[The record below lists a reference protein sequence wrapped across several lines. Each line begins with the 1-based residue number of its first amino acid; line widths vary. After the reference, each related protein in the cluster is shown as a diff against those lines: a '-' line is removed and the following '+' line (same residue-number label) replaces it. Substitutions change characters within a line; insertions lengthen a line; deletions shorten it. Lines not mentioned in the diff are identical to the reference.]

1 MRPLPRR
8 AGSASRHALGD
19 DDMTIAA
26 LAPPAPS
33 VSTTT
38 RTHRISTANRKTAAA
53 EIRELVAALLRLA
66 GYEQLVEAAKICTS
80 ELVTNVYRH
89 TDAMLVHVE
98 VTLGDHGVSVYVYDD
113 QPRALPVPS
122 EVVPAIR
129 EDGRGLIL
137 VNDLSDA
144 WGATY
149 YGGLRPTSKAVWF
162 RMVTGGRGAS

>member
-1 MRPLPRR
+1 
-8 AGSASRHALGD
+8 
-19 DDMTIAA
+19 MTIAA

-38 RTHRISTANRKTAAA
+38 RTHRLSTANRQTAAA
-53 EIRELVAALLRLA
+53 ELRALVAALLRVA
-66 GYEQLVEAAKICTS
+66 GHAPLVESATICTS

-89 TDAMLVHVE
+89 TGAQLVHVE
-98 VTLGDHGVSVYVYDD
+98 VTLADRDVTVYVYDD
-113 QPRALPVPS
+113 HPRALPIPP
-122 EVVPAIR
+122 ETVPAIR
-129 EDGRGLIL
+129 EYGRGLIL